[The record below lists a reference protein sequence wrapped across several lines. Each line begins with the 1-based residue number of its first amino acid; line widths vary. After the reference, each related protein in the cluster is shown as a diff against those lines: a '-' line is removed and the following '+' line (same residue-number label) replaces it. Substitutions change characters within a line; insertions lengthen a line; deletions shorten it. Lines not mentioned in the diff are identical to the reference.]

1 MNALARLGTGFV
13 SAVVEAMEELRI
25 HRGRVL
31 LSLVGVAVAVCALAT
46 VVGAGAV
53 AEQGVRESS
62 ERGGGRA
69 ATATFNVNAAT
80 PPDAESVSSAW
91 TEVLERYGVAYG
103 TRLSF
108 GEMLVQF
115 TDGAVTVP
123 VQAVDPAYGIIHR
136 VRVSEGTWFDA
147 SDAERLAPAVVISEA
162 FWDRLGRPPL
172 ATHPTVEL
180 LGEGGRTA
188 VVVGVTPRNGEWD
201 TEPSAFM
208 LADAYAALPVPGGT
222 GSSMM
227 GSLLPSFEAWID
239 QNQADPII
247 EAIRRDFAAALGEG
261 VQVDGFRTDYAAFGE
276 DPLLFVKLLVI
287 GVAVVI
293 LLLGALGLVNI
304 ALVTV
309 RTRIREI
316 GIRRTFGATAGRVFF
331 AVMMESVVGTFVA
344 GVVGVGVAI
353 LLVRSPLMS
362 MLLGGGEL
370 EDLPGFPIEAAVIG
384 LGSAVLVGALA
395 GLLPAFAAIRVRVI
409 DAIRF

>member
-1 MNALARLGTGFV
+1 VNALARIATGFV

-53 AEQGVRESS
+53 AEQGVREVS
-62 ERGGGRA
+62 ERSGGRA
-69 ATATFNVNAAT
+69 ATAQFNVNAST
-80 PPDAESVSSAW
+80 PPDPAQLNAAW
-91 TEVLERYGVAYG
+91 GEVLERYGIAYG
-103 TRLSF
+103 SRIVYGQLT
-108 GEMLVQF
+108 VQF
-115 TDGAVTVP
+115 ADGAVP
-123 VQAVDPAYGIIHR
+123 VATQAVDPAYGVIHR
-136 VRVSEGTWFDA
+136 VRVSEGSWFA
-147 SDAERLAPAVVISEA
+147 PGDAERLAPAIVINEP
-162 FWDRLGRPPL
+162 FWERIGRPAL
-172 ATHPTVEL
+172 ATNPTVEL
-180 LGEGGRTA
+180 LAEGGVTA
-188 VVVGVTPRNGEWD
+188 VVVGVTPKTGEWD

-208 LADAYAALPVPGGT
+208 LADAYAAIPASGSGG
-222 GSSMM
+222 MM
-227 GSLLPSFEAWID
+227 GGQLPSFEAWLD
-239 QNQADPII
+239 QNQAEPLI
-247 EAIRRDFAAALGEG
+247 EAIRRDFAGALGDG
-261 VQVDGFRTDYAAFGE
+261 AQVDGFRSDYAAFGE
-276 DPLLFVKLLVI
+276 DPLLFVKLLVA

-331 AVMMESVVGTFVA
+331 AVLMESVVGTFVA

-353 LLVRSPLMS
+353 LLVRSPLMT
-362 MLLGGGEL
+362 MVLGGAEL
-370 EDLPGFPIEAAVIG
+370 EDLPGFPIEAAIVG

-395 GLLPAFAAIRVRVI
+395 GVLPALAAVRVKVI

>member
-69 ATATFNVNAAT
+69 ATATFNVNAST
-80 PPDAESVSSAW
+80 PPDAERLDTAW
-91 TEVLERYGVAYG
+91 QEVLERYGVAYG
-103 TRLSF
+103 TRLAY
-108 GEMLVQF
+108 GEITVQF
-115 TDGAVTVP
+115 TDGALPVP
-123 VQAVDPAYGIIHR
+123 VQAVDPAYGTIHR
-136 VRVSEGTWFDA
+136 VRISEGAWFADGDA
-147 SDAERLAPAVVISEA
+147 QRLAPAVVISEA
-162 FWDRLGRPPL
+162 FWDRIGRPPL
-172 ATHPTVEL
+172 ASHPTIEL
-180 LGEGGRTA
+180 LGEGSRTA

-201 TEPSAFM
+201 TEPSAYI
-208 LADAYAALPVPGGT
+208 LSDAYAALPQSGS

-227 GSLLPSFEAWID
+227 GGMPPSFEAWID

-261 VQVDGFRTDYAAFGE
+261 VQVDGYRTDYAAFGE
-276 DPLLFVKLLVI
+276 DPLLFVKLLVV

-316 GIRRTFGATAGRVFF
+316 GIRRTFGATSGRVFF

-353 LLVRSPLMS
+353 LLVRSPLMT

-370 EDLPGFPIEAAVIG
+370 QDLPGFPVEAAVIG

-395 GLLPAFAAIRVRVI
+395 GLLPAFAAVRVRVI